1 LIATEADF
9 IEHITLALGE
19 AKMSVKE
26 IVAPTDHHVLLRN
39 KRFHYLDWGGPGIT
53 PIVFLH
59 GGGLT
64 AHTWDLVS
72 LALRDQYRCYA
83 LDARGHGD
91 SEWIVEMDYTT
102 DAHAQDVRAF
112 VQTLALDRPVIVGM
126 SMGGGAAVRYSIED
140 TPRALVVIDTGPV
153 INRAGGQPII
163 DFIRQPAELDSI
175 EDFVERAMKFN
186 PRRNPK
192 LLRRS
197 LLHNLVQLPD
207 GKWTWKY
214 DKRHWGR
221 IPEQQQ
227 QEQRAALWKEVERIT
242 CPTLIV
248 RGGESPVFA
257 RESAESFAKRLP
269 RARWV
274 EVPNA
279 GHTVQGDNP
288 SGLAHVMKEF
298 LSELDG

>member
-1 LIATEADF
+1 
-9 IEHITLALGE
+9 
-19 AKMSVKE
+19 
-26 IVAPTDHHVLLRN
+26 VLLRN
-39 KRFHYLDWGGPGIT
+39 TRFHYLDWGGPGTT

-64 AHTWDLVS
+64 AHTWDLVA
-72 LALRDQYRCYA
+72 LALRDRYRCYA
-83 LDARGHGD
+83 PDARGHGD
-91 SEWIVEMDYTT
+91 SEWIANMDYST
-102 DAHAQDVRAF
+102 DEHAADVHAL

-126 SMGGGAAVRYSIED
+126 SMGGSAAVRYSIEH

-153 INRAGGQPII
+153 IDRKGGQPII
-163 DFIRQPAELDSI
+163 DFIRQPAELDSVD
-175 EDFVERAMKFN
+175 DFVERAMKFN
-186 PRRNPK
+186 PRRNPT

-221 IPEQQQ
+221 VPEQKQM
-227 QEQRAALWKEVERIT
+227 EQRAALWKDIERIT
-242 CPTLIV
+242 CPTQVV
-248 RGGESPVFA
+248 RGAESLVFP

-269 RARWV
+269 RGRWV

-288 SGLAHVMKEF
+288 SALAAAMIEF
-298 LSELDG
+298 LGGLED